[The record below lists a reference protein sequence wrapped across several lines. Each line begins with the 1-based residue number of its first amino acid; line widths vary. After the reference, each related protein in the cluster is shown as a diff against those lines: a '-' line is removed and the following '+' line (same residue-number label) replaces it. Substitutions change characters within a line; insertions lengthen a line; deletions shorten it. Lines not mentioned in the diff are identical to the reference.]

1 MTAPSATEQ
10 YLVPGLVR
18 GIEILRLFRNSRQEI
33 TAPDI
38 ARELAIPRSTVFRL
52 AQTLEHLRLIEKTGS
67 GNAYRLAAGVLAIG
81 YQYLAS
87 LDIAEIAKPHLNAL
101 RDQTGFSAHLVVRD
115 GTSVVVVQ
123 KAAGYSHF
131 SSSLTIGTR
140 LPAHGTVL
148 GRMILA
154 FLPDEQLTALYEDQ
168 ELESYS
174 EQTPTNV
181 GQLKDILHADRRRG
195 HAISESYFE
204 SGIASVAAPVLGID
218 GRADAAINVTLQP
231 GFTIEEPLIDA
242 IVDTANAISASRSH
256 RIAAE

>member
-1 MTAPSATEQ
+1 MTTPPAAEQ

-38 ARELAIPRSTVFRL
+38 ARELGIPRSTVFRL
-52 AQTLEHLRLIEKTGS
+52 AQTLEHLRLIEKSGS
-67 GNAYRLAAGVLAIG
+67 GNAYRLAAGVLSIG
-81 YQYLAS
+81 FQYLAS
-87 LDIAEIAKPHLNAL
+87 LDIAETAKPHLEAL
-101 RDQTGFSAHLVVRD
+101 RDQTGFSSHLVIRD

-131 SSSLTIGTR
+131 SSSLNIGTR

-154 FLPDEQLTALYEDQ
+154 YLPDDQLASLYRDQ

-174 EQTPTNV
+174 EQTPTNL
-181 GQLKDILHADRRRG
+181 GELKDLLIDDRRRG
-195 HAISESYFE
+195 HAISKSYFE
-204 SGIASVAAPVLGID
+204 SGIASVAAPVLGSD
-218 GRADAAINVTLQP
+218 GSADAAINVTLQP
-231 GFTIEEPLIDA
+231 GFAIEDTLIDA
-242 IVDTANAISASRSH
+242 IVDTANAISAARSH
-256 RIAAE
+256 RVAAE